1 MRTDDAPGKCHRPAL
16 SVNRARRRSRRIF
29 ATSTLLTGRR
39 SVHVTKPVILTV
51 DDDPVV
57 LGAIERDLR
66 QHYRAD
72 YRVMKAA
79 SGAAGL
85 EAARELA
92 ARNTP
97 IALFLVDQ
105 RMPGMTGTELLR
117 EASKLHPA
125 SRRVLLTAYADTDVA
140 ISGINE
146 IGLDHYL
153 MKPWD
158 PPEQRLYPVLD
169 DLLGEWRARVRPAFE
184 GIRVLGSEWSPES
197 YQAKEFLSRNRVPYE
212 WVDIDRDAPARA
224 LAQSLAGDVTR
235 LPVVIFTDG
244 SHLVAPS
251 HAELASKSGMQTHAN
266 RPFYDVVVIGGGPA
280 GLAHAV
286 YAASEGLRT
295 VLVESEAA
303 GGQAGTSSL
312 IENYLGFPGGVT
324 GADLA
329 HRATTQA
336 RRFGAELLTGQKAVS
351 LRREDPYRVVVLADG
366 TELTA
371 FTVVITTGMS
381 ARTLAVPG
389 IEALQGVGVYY
400 GAAMTEAA
408 RYRDKD
414 VAVVGGANSA
424 GQGALFFSRYARKV
438 TMIVRAPDL
447 LPTMS
452 NYLVE
457 RIRATKNMEILNC
470 VEVESV
476 RGPTAL
482 ESIVVK
488 DAGTGALRELPMS
501 AMFVFIGVKPH
512 TDSFTG
518 TLELDGQG
526 FILTGADLPR
536 EHGRPRGWPL
546 EREPFAFETSIPGVF
561 AAGDVRATA
570 NRRVAAAV
578 GEGSAA
584 VYSVH
589 RYLRMV

>member
-1 MRTDDAPGKCHRPAL
+1 
-16 SVNRARRRSRRIF
+16 VY
-29 ATSTLLTGRR
+29 
-39 SVHVTKPVILTV
+39 VTKPVILTV
-51 DDDPVV
+51 DDDPAV

-66 QHYRAD
+66 RHYRAD
-72 YRVMKAA
+72 YRVMKAG
-79 SGAAGL
+79 SGPAGL

-117 EASKLHPA
+117 EVSKLHPA

-140 ISGINE
+140 IAGINE

-169 DLLGEWRARVRPAFE
+169 DLLGEWRARVRPSFE
-184 GIRVLGSEWSPES
+184 GIRVLGSEWSPQS
-197 YQAKEFLSRNRVPYE
+197 YQVKEFLSRNRVPYE
-212 WVDIDRDAPARA
+212 WVDIDRDVPARA
-224 LAQSLAGDVTR
+224 LAESLAGDLTR

-251 HAELASKSGMQTHAN
+251 QAELASKAGMQTQAS
-266 RPFYDVVVIGGGPA
+266 RPFYDVIVIGAGPA
-280 GLAHAV
+280 GLANAV

-295 VLVESEAA
+295 VLVESEAP

-312 IENYLGFPGGVT
+312 IENYLGFPAGVT

-329 HRATTQA
+329 QRATAQA
-336 RRFGAELLTGQKAVS
+336 RRFGAELLAGQQAVS
-351 LRREDPYRVVVLADG
+351 LRREDPYRVVGLADG

-371 FTVVITTGMS
+371 YTVVITTGMS
-381 ARTLAVPG
+381 ARTLNVPG
-389 IEALQGVGVYY
+389 VEPLQGVGVYY

-408 RYRDKD
+408 RYRGKD
-414 VAVVGGANSA
+414 VCVVGGANSA
-424 GQGALFFSRYARKV
+424 GQGALFFSRYARTV
-438 TMIVRAPDL
+438 TMLVRAPDL
-447 LPTMS
+447 VPMMS
-452 NYLVE
+452 QYLVD
-457 RIRATKNMEILNC
+457 RIRATANIEVLSG

-476 RGPTAL
+476 RGSQSL
-482 ESIVVK
+482 ESVVVK
-488 DAGTGALRELPMS
+488 TVATGALIERPMS

-512 TDSFTG
+512 TDCFAE
-518 TLELDGQG
+518 TLELDSQG
-526 FILTGADLPR
+526 FILTGSDLPR
-536 EHGRPRGWPL
+536 EHGRPHGWPL
-546 EREPFAFETSIPGVF
+546 VREPYAFETSMPGVF
-561 AAGDVRATA
+561 AAGDVRSTA

-589 RYLRMV
+589 RYLRTV